1 MLIGLVI
8 IFNLFSYLNIK
19 VNHDLT
25 TQLQNE
31 CQIVVNPLN
40 HNNLCCIWRDFR
52 LGYRQVGIAYSFDGG
67 LNWYDTLLYEP
78 TYPYQSDPALTV
90 DKDGNFYA
98 CVLSFISTSQPNG
111 LFVYK
116 STDGGRTWSNPVP
129 VVNGVPNVFED
140 KELIACD
147 RTNSPFQNN
156 LYIVWTRFYD
166 TKIMISRSTDRGAS
180 WSSPIQVSDGS
191 ASVQW
196 PVCAVGP
203 NGEVY
208 VSWIRLSSPK
218 SIRIDKSTDGGLTWG
233 SDITV
238 QNVRF
243 GYGDI
248 NPDILVFSFPAMDVD
263 ISNSPYSGNIYIA
276 YMDYEPQTQ
285 AMDIYFTRSTDGGLN
300 WSTPIRLNDDSL
312 NNRRDQFHPWLK
324 VDNNGAIHVI
334 FYDRRLDPNN
344 LLFDVYLTS
353 SYDGGLTW
361 TPNRRITTV
370 SSNPNL
376 FPPPTDAGRLGEYIG
391 LDAIDSTKIFMAW
404 SDTREGNPDIF
415 AGIPDTSSSFVL
427 ENNKKINYKER
438 YANYF
443 LPTGEK
449 IKNIKDVKGI
459 IFIFEKSKIIK
470 KIKLK

>member
-1 MLIGLVI
+1 MSLITLL
-8 IFNLFSYLNIK
+8 LFTYLNIK
-19 VNHDLT
+19 INSDQT

-40 HNNLCCIWRDFR
+40 HNNLVCVWRDFR
-52 LGYRQVGIAYSFDGG
+52 LGYRRVGVGYSFDGG
-67 LNWYDTLLYEP
+67 LTWRDTLFYEP
-78 TYPYQSDPALTV
+78 QYPYQSDPGLTV
-90 DKDGNFYA
+90 DKEGNFYA
-98 CVLSFISTSQPNG
+98 CLLSFISTSQPNG

-116 STDGGRTWSNPVP
+116 STDGGRSWSEPIP
-129 VVNGVPNVFED
+129 VVNQVPNVFED
-140 KELIACD
+140 KELIICD

-156 LYIVWTRFYD
+156 LYVFWTRFYD
-166 TKIMISRSTDRGAS
+166 TKIMISRSTDRGLN
-180 WSSPIQVSDGS
+180 WSSPIPVSDGS

-196 PVCAVGP
+196 PVGAIGP

-208 VSWIRLSSPK
+208 IAWVRLSSPK

-233 SDITV
+233 EDRTV
-238 QNVRF
+238 ANVRF
-243 GYGDI
+243 GYGYI

-276 YMDYEPQTQ
+276 YMDYGPTTQ
-285 AMDIYFTRSTDGGLN
+285 ETDIYFTRSTDGGN
-300 WSTPIRLNDDSL
+300 TWSNPIRLNDDSL
-312 NNRRDQFHPWLK
+312 GNLRDQFHPWLK

-361 TPNRRITTV
+361 TPNKRITTV

-376 FPPPTDAGRLGEYIG
+376 FPPPIDAGRLGEYIG

-415 AGIPDTSSSFVL
+415 CAIPDTLSFV
-427 ENNKKINYKER
+427 EEKPVKKTIKKILINKD
-438 YANYF
+438 YF
-443 LPTGEK
+443 NITGEK
-449 IKNIKDVKGI
+449 IKEINKSKGI
-459 IFIFEKSKIIK
+459 IFLREKGRLIK
-470 KIKLK
+470 KVFLK